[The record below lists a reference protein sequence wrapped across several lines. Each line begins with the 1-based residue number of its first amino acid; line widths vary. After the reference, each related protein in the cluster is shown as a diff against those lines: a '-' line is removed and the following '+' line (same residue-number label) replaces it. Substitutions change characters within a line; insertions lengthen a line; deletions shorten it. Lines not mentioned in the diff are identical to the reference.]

1 MDAGLP
7 GKGARAVFPFSP
19 QEKNSFL
26 DAFVV
31 GGCFCRCFE
40 KTSPPNFPLSWEF
53 PPLSRKSPPFTG
65 NPPFSFL
72 PREEKYTRKQWRL
85 PGFLALSW
93 WLLTSFPWRSAVG
106 PARKG
111 VLGGLF
117 FIVRGSGQLNVFC
130 AWPSAESFA

>member
-7 GKGARAVFPFSP
+7 GKGAKAVFPFSP

-53 PPLSRKSPPFTG
+53 PPLSRKPPPFTS

-72 PREEKYTRKQWRL
+72 PLPPPKKRNKQENS
-85 PGFLALSW
+85 GACQ
-93 WLLTSFPWRSAVG
+93 
-106 PARKG
+106 
-111 VLGGLF
+111 
-117 FIVRGSGQLNVFC
+117 GSLR
-130 AWPSAESFA
+130 